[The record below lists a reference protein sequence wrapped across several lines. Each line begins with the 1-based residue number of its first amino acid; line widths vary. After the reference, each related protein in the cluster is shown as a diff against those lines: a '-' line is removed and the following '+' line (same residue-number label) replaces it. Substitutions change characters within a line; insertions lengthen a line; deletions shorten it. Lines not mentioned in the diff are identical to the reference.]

1 MFIRECKVF
10 EIQHLQH
17 KHILQSLII
26 STSTCIR
33 FIIST
38 NNKKMNFL
46 FCVGTFLLYKIEIEK
61 INNTLDQGKILKK
74 KHKYSERFTE
84 MVTSV

>member
-1 MFIRECKVF
+1 
-10 EIQHLQH
+10 
-17 KHILQSLII
+17 
-26 STSTCIR
+26 
-33 FIIST
+33 
-38 NNKKMNFL
+38 MNFL